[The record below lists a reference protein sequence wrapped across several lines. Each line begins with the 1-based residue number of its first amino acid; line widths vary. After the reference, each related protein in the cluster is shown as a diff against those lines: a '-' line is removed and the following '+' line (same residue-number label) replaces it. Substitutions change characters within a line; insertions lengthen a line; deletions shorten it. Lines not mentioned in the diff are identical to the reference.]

1 MLVLDVFDNEFCRAE
16 CLLTHF
22 TYVLLIGN
30 NLTCLIRAVLVLHLN
45 EQLVFL
51 WIAELLIRPFL
62 KDLLCRLDII
72 LFELARSAVE
82 CRRVKDDTFNGRW
95 QAEMLT
101 AALSSKCSLIFSLDS
116 TEKAVAMD
124 LTQVEQKG
132 VKLSI
137 FTFNLCIEPF
147 KWKLDLF
154 LHVEDI
160 LDQPFGEL
168 NITTQMV

>member
-22 TYVLLIGN
+22 TYVLLIWN
-30 NLTCLIRAVLVLHLN
+30 NLTCLVRAVLVLHLN

-62 KDLLCRLDII
+62 EDLLCRLDII

-95 QAEMLT
+95 
-101 AALSSKCSLIFSLDS
+101 
-116 TEKAVAMD
+116 
-124 LTQVEQKG
+124 
-132 VKLSI
+132 
-137 FTFNLCIEPF
+137 
-147 KWKLDLF
+147 
-154 LHVEDI
+154 
-160 LDQPFGEL
+160 
-168 NITTQMV
+168 